1 MNLTTA
7 LRSLLP
13 LSLTA
18 LGGIAA
24 VLIVGALAMTASRVM
39 STPTQGSSNGS
50 PTPTSEGVQ
59 PSIEQ
64 SPQWAEGKFR
74 NPAVEPEQGF
84 WKTVGI
90 FWDFMFHKPA
100 GTAPDRPIEVQALT
114 RDQLLAAPDRTLFR
128 LGHSTVL
135 LKLRGRFWLTDPV
148 FSERASPFSWM
159 GPKRFHAPPIA
170 LDELPEIEA
179 VILSHDHYDHLD
191 HDTVL
196 ALAPK
201 VRRFLTPLGVG
212 QRLIDWGVPAAKVQQ
227 FDWWQGTSIAGVQLT
242 ATPAQHFSGRGLSDR
257 NSTLWASWVL
267 IDGDLRVF
275 FSGDTGYFDGF
286 KTIGERFGPFDLTLM
301 ETGAYDPRWPY
312 VHMQP
317 EQTMQA
323 HVDLRGRRLLPIH
336 NGTFDLAMHRWQDPF
351 ERISALARLR
361 KVELVTPVIGAPLA
375 IEEPGPTPAWWQGG
389 TADAV
394 AAAPVENQ
402 APPPAASSAMP

>member
-1 MNLTTA
+1 MSPQSPRHPVV
-7 LRSLLP
+7 RSARALLP
-13 LSLTA
+13 LSLSA
-18 LGGIAA
+18 LSSVAA

-39 STPTQGSSNGS
+39 SSPAAIPSNGVS
-50 PTPTSEGVQ
+50 APAPEGTQ
-59 PSIEQ
+59 PAVEQ
-64 SPQWAEGKFR
+64 SPQWAKGQF
-74 NPAVEPEQGF
+74 
-84 WKTVGI
+84 
-90 FWDFMFHKPA
+90 
-100 GTAPDRPIEVQALT
+100 
-114 RDQLLAAPDRTLFR
+114 
-128 LGHSTVL
+128 
-135 LKLRGRFWLTDPV
+135 
-148 FSERASPFSWM
+148 FSERASPFSFM

-170 LDELPEIEA
+170 LDDLPEIEA

-201 VRRFLTPLGVG
+201 VRHFVTPLGVG

-242 ATPAQHFSGRGLSDR
+242 ATPAQHFSGRSLSDR

-267 IDGDLRVF
+267 IDDDLRVF

-286 KTIGERFGPFDLTLM
+286 KAIGERFGPFDLTLM

-323 HVDLRGRRLLPIH
+323 HVDLKGKRLLPIH

-361 KVELVTPVIGAPLA
+361 NVELVTPVIGSPLA
-375 IEEPGPTPAWWQGG
+375 IEQPGPTPQWWQG
-389 TADAV
+389 AAV
-394 AAAPVENQ
+394 ASPASTSAGRP
-402 APPPAASSAMP
+402 AAASSAASAATP